1 MDSDECWE
9 QWFTVDS
16 QCYGYAGDDVP
27 YLWTDVCDAVD
38 LRWEFEDLRYWLVE
52 SDGDEWEDD
61 WLVLTRKMDKH
72 VQKKQAAKKTAGA
85 NVKLLAQLAEPM
97 EAAASHKHSKRVRN
111 ATIAGSVSIAA
122 LGGIAAFAYA
132 MKKSSKKS
140 EEEFLLQ

>member
-72 VQKKQAAKKTAGA
+72 VQKKQAAKTAGA
-85 NVKLLAQLAEPM
+85 DVKLLAQVAEPV
-97 EAAASHKHSKRVRN
+97 EAS
-111 ATIAGSVSIAA
+111 T
-122 LGGIAAFAYA
+122 
-132 MKKSSKKS
+132 S
-140 EEEFLLQ
+140 EESS